1 MKRILLLLTAVILCG
16 TLTMNGQARKT
27 TNRPSAKARTTSA
40 AKATP
45 KAKAATPATPASDL
59 PLFCLKGKVKKLTEK
74 NLSGDIRIR
83 YMILTD
89 TSMNKRAKWVLSLGD
104 QPYIHLLKMAS

>member
-27 TNRPSAKARTTSA
+27 ANRPSAKARTSSA

-59 PLFCLKGKVKKLTEK
+59 PKLLAQDDIYGFDPQSTTVTLKNSQITAIYRGFL
-74 NLSGDIRIR
+74 
-83 YMILTD
+83 
-89 TSMNKRAKWVLSLGD
+89 
-104 QPYIHLLKMAS
+104 P

>member
-27 TNRPSAKARTTSA
+27 ANRPSAKARTTSV
-40 AKATP
+40 AKAKP

-59 PLFCLKGKVKKLTEK
+59 PLFWALRKRLNKVISTE
-74 NLSGDIRIR
+74 LSRFSYFLQANYRQNSGQRIFPVGW
-83 YMILTD
+83 D
-89 TSMNKRAKWVLSLGD
+89 DVGV
-104 QPYIHLLKMAS
+104 